1 MLIGLWIRDVV
12 LIEALDLSIG
22 PGLTVLTGETGA
34 GKSIILDA
42 MGLAVG
48 ARADAG
54 LVRHGAAQ
62 AAASAVFA
70 PAPDHPV
77 WDLLEEKGL
86 SYARDEDLVLRRT
99 LSADGRSRAFVNDQA
114 TGVGVLKEVGEALLE
129 VHGQHETVGLLDA
142 RTHRPMLDA
151 FGGLEAKA
159 AKVAEGWRG
168 WREAKEAVA
177 ALRDEVA
184 RAAAETEELTLR
196 LTELDRLDPREGEE
210 TELAEERAVLG
221 AAEKALT
228 DISGAREVF
237 EGLTGRVAGA
247 VRALDRARE
256 RALLAG
262 ATEAGTAVKRLAEAS
277 AALDRTLIEAAE
289 AEAAIDA
296 AAEAFA
302 FEPDRLEKAEERL
315 FDLRG
320 LARKLHVPVED
331 LPTLRARFA
340 ERLQA
345 VEGSEDALKAAEA
358 ALAAARAFD
367 FEPDRLEKTEER
379 LFALRAMAR
388 KLGVAVELLPARRTD
403 IAASLAAMENA
414 DAALAQA
421 DARAAASRAA
431 YLAAAAELS
440 AARRAAGDKLAK
452 AVMGELAP
460 LKLDKARFQV
470 AVTPLAEDK
479 AGPTGLDRV
488 AFEIATLPGA
498 PFADLGAIASGGE
511 LARFALALKAALAGR
526 GPGPQPLMIFDEVD
540 QGVGGAVAD
549 AVGLRLKRLAG
560 EGQVLVVTHSPQVA
574 ARADAHWRI
583 AKAGEGARVRT
594 LVEDLP
600 AADREEE
607 IARMLA
613 GAEITDAARAAA
625 RALIGA

>member
-42 MGLAVG
+42 LGLAVG
-48 ARADAG
+48 ARAEAG
-54 LVRHGAAQ
+54 LVRRGAAQ

-70 PAPDHPV
+70 PAPTHPV

-151 FGGLEAKA
+151 FGGLEAQGRTTG
-159 AKVAEGWRG
+159 ERWRG
-168 WREAKEAVA
+168 WREAQGQVE
-177 ALRDEVA
+177 ALRTEVA

-196 LTELDRLDPREGEE
+196 LAELDRLDPREGEE
-210 TELAEERAVLG
+210 TELAEERAILG
-221 AAEKALT
+221 ASEKALA
-228 DISGAREVF
+228 DIAGAREVF
-237 EGLTGRVAGA
+237 DGLSARMAGA
-247 VRALDRARE
+247 VRGLDRARE

-262 ATEAGTAVKRLAEAS
+262 AAEAGTAVKRLTEAS
-277 AALDRTLIEAAE
+277 AALDRVLIEAGE
-289 AEAAIDA
+289 AEAAVDA
-296 AAEAFA
+296 AAEAFD
-302 FEPDRLEKAEERL
+302 FEPDHLEKAEERL

-320 LARKLHVPVED
+320 LARKLQVSVEA

-340 ERLQA
+340 ERLRA
-345 VEGSEDALKAAEA
+345 VESSEDALKAAEA
-358 ALAAARAFD
+358 ALEAAREAYLA
-367 FEPDRLEKTEER
+367 EAGRLS
-379 LFALRAMAR
+379 A
-388 KLGVAVELLPARRTD
+388 
-403 IAASLAAMENA
+403 
-414 DAALAQA
+414 
-421 DARAAASRAA
+421 ARAAAGGR
-431 YLAAAAELS
+431 LA
-440 AARRAAGDKLAK
+440 D
-452 AVMGELAP
+452 AVMAELAP
-460 LKLDKARFQV
+460 LKLDKARFRV
-470 AVTPLAEDK
+470 AVAALPEDK

-488 AFEIATLPGA
+488 AFEISTNPGA
-498 PFADLGAIASGGE
+498 PFGDLGAIASGGE

-526 GPGPQPLMIFDEVD
+526 GSGPQPLMIFDEVD

-549 AVGLRLKRLAG
+549 AVGLRLKRLAA
-560 EGQVLVVTHSPQVA
+560 EAQVLVVTHSPQVA
-574 ARADAHWRI
+574 ARAEAHWRI
-583 AKAGEGARVRT
+583 AKAGEGERVRT
-594 LVEDLP
+594 AVEVLS
-600 AADREEE
+600 ASDREEE

-625 RALIGA
+625 RALIKA